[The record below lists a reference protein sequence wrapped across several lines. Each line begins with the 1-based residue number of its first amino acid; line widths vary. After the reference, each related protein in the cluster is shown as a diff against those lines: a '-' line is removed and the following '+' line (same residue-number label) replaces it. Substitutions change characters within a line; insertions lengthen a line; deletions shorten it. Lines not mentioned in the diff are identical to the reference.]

1 MKEGVNS
8 RNPSENNGCKQDRN
22 EESIWC
28 KMIDRVLEWKITL
41 TKYNPKLIMSI
52 YNDRCDQLQT

>member
-52 YNDRCDQLQT
+52 YNDR